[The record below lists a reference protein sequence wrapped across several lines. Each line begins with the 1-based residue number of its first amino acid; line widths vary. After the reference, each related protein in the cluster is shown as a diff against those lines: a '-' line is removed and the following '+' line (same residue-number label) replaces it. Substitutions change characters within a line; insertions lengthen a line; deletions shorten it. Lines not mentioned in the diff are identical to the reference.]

1 MVFKELVKVAW
12 QILINFK
19 ICRNLNTISFNS
31 KKLKVILGE
40 L

>member
-1 MVFKELVKVAW
+1 MAFKELVKVAR

-19 ICRNLNTISFNS
+19 IYYNLNTISFNG
-31 KKLKVILGE
+31 KKLKVISGE